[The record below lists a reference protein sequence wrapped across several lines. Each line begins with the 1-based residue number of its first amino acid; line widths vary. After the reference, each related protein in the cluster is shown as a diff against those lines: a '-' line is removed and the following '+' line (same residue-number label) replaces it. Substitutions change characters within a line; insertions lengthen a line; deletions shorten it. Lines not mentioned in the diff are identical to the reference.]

1 MRFFSKDFL
10 KCDFSLKNSSF
21 SRFSLKY
28 RCDIL
33 GKQKNIFLSP
43 CMRQRADSASPR
55 QDPLAP
61 SGAPGNVPLFR
72 NRDASSHFLG
82 ENEQEGRNR
91 QKKGEQKSAWH
102 FLHRSKK
109 SRIRPEHVPLFPPDR
124 SKKQYEPRCRNL
136 LSPGKKENPVPPDAA
151 LRPPL
156 PRAAAFPSRSRRRFT
171 E

>member
-21 SRFSLKY
+21 SRFSLKN

-33 GKQKNIFLSP
+33 GKQKDIFLSP

-61 SGAPGNVPLFR
+61 SGVRGNVPLFR

-91 QKKGEQKSAWH
+91 QKEGEQKTAWH
-102 FLHRSKK
+102 FLNRSKK
-109 SRIRPEHVPLFPPDR
+109 SRIRPEHVPPFPPGR
-124 SKKQYEPRCRNL
+124 SKKRHEPRCRNPL
-136 LSPGKKENPVPPDAA
+136 LLGKRGKPVPPDAA
-151 LRPPL
+151 LQPPL
-156 PRAAAFPSRSRRRFT
+156 LPAAAFPSRSKRRFT